1 VVYIEQLTS
10 ALYLEKR
17 EDLDY
22 YLEVMDRLSSE
33 AATPVNSLKVLADI
47 RDAL

>member
-1 VVYIEQLTS
+1 VYIEQLTS

-22 YLEVMDRLSSE
+22 YLEVMDRVCSE
-33 AATPVNSLKVLADI
+33 AATPAATLKTLADI
-47 RDAL
+47 RNTI